1 MGNRA
6 RAANHRMLVATFTL
20 LFLATSFISTSW
32 AGPITVDPA
41 NRRWLFKDGAPFFW
55 CGPGDPENFF
65 HRGTLNANGTRNGDQ
80 SQIISKLAST
90 DANSLWMA
98 AVRSHGGDGG
108 PTENPFVNHD
118 PNQGVNAAVL
128 DQWNGWI
135 DSLDNAGVM
144 TFFVFYDD
152 GSLVWNTGSI
162 VGPAEE
168 NFIRTIVDRFE
179 QHDHLVWC
187 VAEEYEEAVPSRA
200 SALAQKIAQFD
211 DRDHP
216 IAIHQRPGTA
226 FHFPDDPYLDSFAMQ
241 TGPGVSPQ
249 VLHDRVVEAWNLADG
264 RYNVI
269 MAEVVDHYGDRT
281 ISRKLCWSA
290 AMGGG
295 TVMVESMNVIDTA
308 IEALHDCGR
317 LATFFQSLPFQ
328 VMVPS
333 DALKRAQTEYVL
345 GNLSSGYVL
354 YSSNLT
360 GPMGVHV
367 PPGGG
372 GTYNLRWLDC
382 VSGLTTTQLNV
393 PILPGDRTWPKPA
406 GFGTEVALSLLRS
419 GGATDGSSN
428 ATPSSWGRIK
438 NDYR

>member
-1 MGNRA
+1 MLLL
-6 RAANHRMLVATFTL
+6 AAS
-20 LFLATSFISTSW
+20 SFSTSW

-41 NRRWLFKDGAPFFW
+41 NRRWLFKDGEAYFW

-80 SQIISKLAST
+80 SQIISKLATT

-118 PNQGVNAAVL
+118 PNQGVNNAVL

-135 DSLDNAGVM
+135 DALDNAGIM

-152 GSLVWNTGSI
+152 GSLVWNTGS
-162 VGPAEE
+162 VVSTAEA
-168 NFIRTIVDRFE
+168 NFIRAVVDRLE
-179 QHDHLVWC
+179 NHDHLVWC
-187 VAEEYEEAVPSRA
+187 VAEEYEEALSSRA
-200 SALAQKIAQFD
+200 TALAQKIAEYD
-211 DRDHP
+211 DRNHP
-216 IAIHQRPGTA
+216 IALHQRPGTT
-226 FHFPDDPYLDSFAMQ
+226 FHFPDDPYLDSFAFQ

-249 VLHDRVVEAWNLADG
+249 TLHDRVVDAWNQADG

-269 MAEVVDHYGDRT
+269 MAEVVDHYSDRT
-281 ISRKLCWSA
+281 MSRKLCWAA

-295 TVMVESMNVIDTA
+295 TVMVESMDVINTQ

-333 DALKRAQTEYVL
+333 DALKRSQTEYVL
-345 GNLSSGYVL
+345 GNLATGYVL

-360 GPMGVHV
+360 GSMGMHV
-367 PPGGG
+367 PQGAG
-372 GTYNLRWLDC
+372 GTYNLHWLDC
-382 VSGLTTTQLNV
+382 ASGLTTTQSNV
-393 PILPGDRTWPKPA
+393 NLIPGDRTWPKPP
-406 GFGTEVALSLLRS
+406 GFGMEVALSLAR
-419 GGATDGSSN
+419 GGQSTAAPPS
-428 ATPSSWGRIK
+428 TPSSSWGRIK